1 MDFNYEE
8 VPMLDINGIS
18 IGYGSVEVVHG
29 VTMHVDEGK
38 IIALIG
44 PNGAG
49 KSSVLKAISGMLRPS
64 SGDIVFLGTSLI
76 GSPPHEIAAA
86 GIAHVMEG
94 RHLFGGLTVEDNLLL
109 AGASDASSSA
119 GSMEAVYQRWPVL
132 KERRQQLAGNLSGGE
147 QQMLAI
153 GRALI
158 GRPRLVVL
166 DEPSWGLAPKVV
178 RDLMK
183 TILELRSE
191 GMTIL
196 LVEQMANLAL
206 KICDYGYV
214 MSNGKIVLEGSAQ
227 ALLSHPDLQ
236 ASYLG
241 GKASLKMPPLNAIL
255 VPPRRPI
262 EAAKDSKPEEKV
274 DYRLREVARQE
285 KESSTKELISS
296 SPMASSLSVDAP
308 QEAQKKGFEEK
319 ERARQTKEKSFGS
332 REPFPDIKDE
342 LERIHKEL
350 LELKRVQVVPQNGTS
365 FPRTYP
371 QKEREAFERQR
382 LEKQANR
389 EAGLAPEPEIRER
402 IKKTGLEF
410 RDREMARIQRE
421 KLITREAKEAS
432 GLKSSNYEDRE
443 RERQRRQEDMKHKPR
458 PTKAEEPGFVPSP
471 KGVMDRKTSEMKRNE
486 KEEAF
491 SGRLKGAEFQ
501 KTGDHGED
509 RRAQELAREQREA
522 ARQKKQMGPVHES

>member
-1 MDFNYEE
+1 MDFNEEE
-8 VPMLDINGIS
+8 VPMLDISGIS

-38 IIALIG
+38 IVALIG

-49 KSSVLKAISGMLRPS
+49 KSSVLKAISGLLRPS
-64 SGDIVFLGTSLI
+64 SGDIVFLGASLI
-76 GSPPHEIAAA
+76 GAPPHEIAAA

-109 AGASDASSSA
+109 AGGSDASFSA
-119 GSMEAVYQRWPVL
+119 GSMEAVFQRWPVL
-132 KERRQQLAGNLSGGE
+132 EQRRQQLAGNLSGGE

-178 RDLMK
+178 RDLMQ

-214 MSNGKIVLEGSAQ
+214 MSNGRIVLEGSAQ

-236 ASYLG
+236 SSYLG
-241 GKASLKMPPLNAIL
+241 GKVSSKTPSIKAIPVL
-255 VPPRRPI
+255 PRKPI
-262 EAAKDSKPEEKV
+262 ESAEDSKPEEKA

-285 KESSTKELISS
+285 KESSKRELISF
-296 SPMASSLSVDAP
+296 SPMPSSLRIDESQQVKTRA
-308 QEAQKKGFEEK
+308 FEER

-332 REPFPDIKDE
+332 RESVPDIKDE
-342 LERIHKEL
+342 LERIRKEIS
-350 LELKRVQVVPQNGTS
+350 ELKQVQVVPQNETS

-371 QKEREAFERQR
+371 QREREAFERQR
-382 LEKQANR
+382 LENQADR
-389 EAGLAPEPEIRER
+389 EAGLAPEPGKRESL
-402 IKKTGLEF
+402 KESEPEF
-410 RDREMARIQRE
+410 RGRELARIQRE
-421 KLITREAKEAS
+421 RLITRETKETF
-432 GLKSSNYEDRE
+432 GVKSSNYEERE
-443 RERQRRQEDMKHKPR
+443 RERQGRQEKMKHRPR
-458 PTKAEEPGFVPSP
+458 PAEAQEPAFVPSP
-471 KGVMDRKTSEMKRNE
+471 KGVMDRRTSEMKRNE
-486 KEEAF
+486 KEKNF
-491 SGRLKGAEFQ
+491 SGRLKEAEFQ
-501 KTGDHGED
+501 KTGDHGKD

-522 ARQKKQMGPVHES
+522 ARQKKQKEPVPES